1 MQTIIC
7 EKQFRPDGHN
17 YTQKDIKIF
26 NEVIMNG
33 IRELKG
39 DWTREKY
46 DGIDVTETENELR
59 ICLDETKI
67 NFVEIFSN
75 IKRIKYDMLA
85 VIDNY
90 AIPYTEI

>member
-7 EKQFRPDGHN
+7 EKQFRPDGNN
-17 YTQKDIKIF
+17 YTQEDITIF

-39 DWTREKY
+39 DWTYEKY
-46 DGIDVTETENELR
+46 DGIDVTETDNELI

-75 IKRIKYDMLA
+75 IDKIKYDMLA

-90 AIPYTEI
+90 CIPFTEV

>member
-17 YTQKDIKIF
+17 YTQDDIKIF

-33 IRELKG
+33 IKELKG
-39 DWTREKY
+39 DWTHEKY
-46 DGIDVTETENELR
+46 DGIDVTETDNELI

-75 IKRIKYDMLA
+75 IERIKYNMLA

-90 AIPYTEI
+90 CIPYTEV

>member
-17 YTQKDIKIF
+17 YTKEDITIF

-39 DWTREKY
+39 DWTHEKY
-46 DGIDVTETENELR
+46 DGIDVTETENKLI

-67 NFVEIFSN
+67 DFIERFSN
-75 IKRIKYDMLA
+75 IERIKYDMLA

>member
-7 EKQFRPDGHN
+7 EKQFRPDGNN

-39 DWTREKY
+39 DWTHEKY
-46 DGIDVTETENELR
+46 DGIDVAETENELI

-75 IKRIKYDMLA
+75 IDKIKCDMLA

-90 AIPYTEI
+90 CIPYTEV

>member
-1 MQTIIC
+1 
-7 EKQFRPDGHN
+7 
-17 YTQKDIKIF
+17 
-26 NEVIMNG
+26 MNG

-39 DWTREKY
+39 DWTHEKY
-46 DGIDVTETENELR
+46 DGIDVTETENELI

-75 IKRIKYDMLA
+75 IDKIKYDMLA

-90 AIPYTEI
+90 CIPYTEV

>member
-17 YTQKDIKIF
+17 YTKEDIKIF

-33 IRELKG
+33 IKELKG
-39 DWTREKY
+39 DWTHEKY
-46 DGIDVTETENELR
+46 DGIDVTETENELI

-67 NFVEIFSN
+67 DFVERFS
-75 IKRIKYDMLA
+75 RIEDIRRTILGT
-85 VIDNY
+85 IDNY
-90 AIPYTEI
+90 AIPYTEV